1 MENTEKA
8 VYISWFRTKSIHDY
22 PSKIRTY
29 LTEDGVICISQLFL
43 FPKDFK
49 EIDGFTLKYERFDKC
64 IYEKLSVYK
73 LSSFLNIAD
82 SIFDPVYTIKEL
94 NYIFK

>member
-43 FPKDFK
+43 FQRILKKLMDSLLNMKDLTNVYMK
-49 EIDGFTLKYERFDKC
+49 NYRYINLVRF
-64 IYEKLSVYK
+64 
-73 LSSFLNIAD
+73 
-82 SIFDPVYTIKEL
+82 
-94 NYIFK
+94 